1 MPKRSFIAPFK
12 VALNIYSVPQE
23 NCILKNPAIFQAL
36 NRPHV
41 ENLILY
47 EKGVSFADQARNR
60 SACKLF
66 LGGGILFLLI
76 LPGTASSVLNRAEID
91 EDLLGMDWGPP
102 DLVTIVKVYSLKGR
116 SLPMEIELVSVDSW
130 INLFRKLR

>member
-12 VALNIYSVPQE
+12 IALNIYSVPQE
-23 NCILKNPAIFQAL
+23 NCNLKNPAIFQAL
-36 NRPHV
+36 SRPYV

-47 EKGVSFADQARNR
+47 EKGVSFADQARNK

-66 LGGGILFLLI
+66 LGGILFLLI